1 MQSKKKGPANKRVA
15 ERQSGKSQSVQSGK
29 ASRPVKVAKVAKVAK
44 VVKVVKVAKVAQ
56 VAKVVKLVKVG
67 KPAKK
72 AATAAAAVPARAYA
86 VRQSAI
92 HGKGMVATR
101 NIRKGERITEY
112 RGERITWEEAERRYP
127 VDPIPY
133 HTFLFEIGEGTHC
146 LDSINRATPAK
157 WINHSCKPNCEAEE
171 DEKERVFINA
181 LRTIKSGE
189 ELTYDYNLT
198 CEESLSLKE
207 KKRRYPCWC
216 GTETC
221 RGTML
226 GRKRAPGT

>member
-1 MQSKKKGPANKRVA
+1 MQSKKKGPAHKRVA
-15 ERQSGKSQSVQSGK
+15 GSKSGKTRQPGK
-29 ASRPVKVAKVAKVAK
+29 SARDAT
-44 VVKVVKVAKVAQ
+44 
-56 VAKVVKLVKVG
+56 VG
-67 KPAKK
+67 KPTRVAKK
-72 AATAAAAVPARAYA
+72 AATVAAAQSGRPYA
-86 VRQSAI
+86 VRRSAI

-133 HTFLFEIGEGTHC
+133 HTFLFEIGDGTHC
-146 LDSINRATPAK
+146 LDAANRATPAK

-171 DEKERVFINA
+171 DEDERVFINA
-181 LRTIKSGE
+181 LRAIKAGE

-198 CEESLSLKE
+198 CEESMPLKE
-207 KKRRYPCWC
+207 KQRRYPCWC
-216 GTETC
+216 GAENC